1 MEAILTQVQ
10 LPPGPKG
17 SDLYKWGKDIRKAP
31 LASYE
36 RMHQVYGDLAYCP
49 WPGKHCLFI
58 WHPKDVGYVLKEN
71 HTNYHKTHQYDEL
84 KPLLGE
90 GLLTSNGDLW
100 RHQRKLMAKQFHS
113 SSIDNYAGPIKEIIE
128 KQLRHIHPGLVDV
141 EIFFSALTMEIA
153 GQIFFGA
160 TMENFVGTIGKG
172 LEYETEKVNK
182 RIRSPFNIPLAIPTP
197 ENIKRRKT
205 IKGMNQV
212 VEKIMQEDQE
222 GKSEYILSKLIKAG
236 EISPR
241 QIRDEVM
248 TLLLAGH
255 ETTSNNL
262 MWTTWFL
269 ARFPEWQIAILEEL
283 TGFGKKAQDL
293 VREDLSKLK
302 VLRSV
307 LQESLRLMPPAPV
320 IARNNIEE
328 DIIGGYHV
336 PKDTTVVCQQWV
348 TQRDE
353 RFWPDPL
360 MFKPGRFFDRVDK
373 RDDYSFF
380 PFARGPRACIGEEM
394 AMVEASF
401 ILASFVERFT
411 WRLKAG
417 FEPQPVHNLTLQSKN
432 GMWLELKPRS

>member
-1 MEAILTQVQ
+1 
-10 LPPGPKG
+10 
-17 SDLYKWGKDIRKAP
+17 
-31 LASYE
+31 
-36 RMHQVYGDLAYCP
+36 
-49 WPGKHCLFI
+49 
-58 WHPKDVGYVLKEN
+58 
-71 HTNYHKTHQYDEL
+71 
-84 KPLLGE
+84 
-90 GLLTSNGDLW
+90 
-100 RHQRKLMAKQFHS
+100 
-113 SSIDNYAGPIKEIIE
+113 
-128 KQLRHIHPGLVDV
+128 
-141 EIFFSALTMEIA
+141 
-153 GQIFFGA
+153 
-160 TMENFVGTIGKG
+160 MENFVGTIGKG

-182 RIRSPFNIPLAIPTP
+182 RIRSPFNIPLFIPTP
-197 ENIKRRKT
+197 ENMRRRHT
-205 IKGMNQV
+205 IKEMYQV

-222 GKSEYILSKLIKAG
+222 GKPENILSKLIKAG
-236 EISPR
+236 EINPR

-269 ARFPEWQIAILEEL
+269 ARFPEWQFAILDEL
-283 TGFGKKAQDL
+283 KEFGKKAQDL
-293 VREDLSKLK
+293 VREDLPKLK

-328 DIIGGYHV
+328 DIIGGYYV

-360 MFKPGRFFDRVDK
+360 TYKPERFIDRVDK

-401 ILASFVERFT
+401 ILASFVERFA
-411 WRLKAG
+411 WSLKEG
-417 FEPQPVHNLTLQSKN
+417 FEPQPVHNLTLQSRN
-432 GMWLELKPRS
+432 GMWLELSSRN